1 VAETTRGLQPATKGI
16 SGKGEKLVP
25 VSRQVPVLNWKQGS
39 HQSRNDEVAA
49 EVPVALTYNKR
60 SHVVMM
66 ATPTELE
73 DFATGF
79 SLTEGI
85 INQAADILDSSVIE
99 REKGLELAI
108 TVNQECFKQLDSQR
122 RNLVGRT
129 GCGLCGAESLD
140 QAMHH
145 PAAVGSVVSVTNA
158 AIQNAIQSLN
168 DHQPLQA
175 ATGALHGAAWCNVDG
190 EILAVREDVG
200 RHNAL
205 DKVIGHLSRTGFNAD
220 NGFVLVSSRASY
232 EMVYKAAAVGM
243 ELLVAVSAPTTLA
256 IDFAH
261 RSGITLVGFG
271 RPGRHNVYTF
281 EGRIHDD

>member
-1 VAETTRGLQPATKGI
+1 
-16 SGKGEKLVP
+16 
-25 VSRQVPVLNWKQGS
+25 VSQSQSREVSVSYWKQGDLDNG
-39 HQSRNDEVAA
+39 NDEVAT

-66 ATPTELE
+66 ATPMELV

-85 INQAADILDSSVIE
+85 IEQAGDLLDVSVIE
-99 REKGLELAI
+99 REQGLELAI
-108 TVNQECFKQLDSQR
+108 TVNQESFARLDTQR

-140 QAMHH
+140 QAMRH
-145 PAAVGSVVSVTNA
+145 PAVVGSAVSVSNMA
-158 AIQNAIQSLN
+158 LQRAIQSLN
-168 DHQPLQA
+168 SHQPLQA
-175 ATGALHGAAWCNVDG
+175 ATGALHGAAWCDIKG
-190 EILAVREDVG
+190 KILAAREDVG

-205 DKVIGHLSRTGFNAD
+205 DKLIGHLGRNGFD
-220 NGFVLVSSRASY
+220 PSTGFVLVSSRASY

-243 ELLVAVSAPTTLA
+243 EILVAVSAPTSLA

-261 RSGITLVGFG
+261 RSGISLVGFA

>member
-1 VAETTRGLQPATKGI
+1 MSI
-16 SGKGEKLVP
+16 
-25 VSRQVPVLNWKQGS
+25 SRQVQVLNWKQGD
-39 HQSRNDEVAA
+39 HISRTDVVAA
-49 EVPVALTYNKR
+49 EIPVALTFNKR

-66 ATPTELE
+66 ATPTALD

-85 INQAADILDSSVIE
+85 IKQPGDIIDSSVIE

-108 TVNQECFKQLDSQR
+108 TVNQECFARLDSQR

-140 QAMHH
+140 QAMHN
-145 PAAVGSVVSVTNA
+145 PAAVGSRVSVTNTA
-158 AIQNAIQSLN
+158 LQKAIRSLN
-168 DHQPLQA
+168 DHQPIQA
-175 ATGALHGAAWCNVDG
+175 ATGALHGAAWCGLDG
-190 EILAVREDVG
+190 EIQVVREDVG

-205 DKVIGHLSRTGFNAD
+205 DKLIGHLSRSEFDPGHGFA
-220 NGFVLVSSRASY
+220 LVSSRASY
-232 EMVYKAAAVGM
+232 EMVYKAAAVGV
-243 ELLVAVSAPTTLA
+243 EVLVAVSAPTTLA

-261 RSGITLVGFG
+261 RSGITLVGFA

>member
-1 VAETTRGLQPATKGI
+1 MT
-16 SGKGEKLVP
+16 
-25 VSRQVPVLNWKQGS
+25 VSRQVPVSSWKKGDCVT
-39 HQSRNDEVAA
+39 HDDVVAA

-66 ATPTELE
+66 VTPTALE
-73 DFATGF
+73 DFAIGF

-85 INQAADILDSSVIE
+85 ISGPSDVLGVAVLE

-108 TVNQECFKQLDSQR
+108 TVNEACYSRLDEQR

-140 QAMHH
+140 QAMRH
-145 PAAVGSVVSVTNA
+145 PAVVSSEVSLSASALQTA
-158 AIQNAIQSLN
+158 VQSLN
-168 DHQPLQA
+168 DHQPLQLL
-175 ATGALHGAAWCNVDG
+175 TGAVHGAAWCNLSG
-190 EILAVREDVG
+190 EILKLQEDVG

-205 DKVIGHLSRTGFNAD
+205 DKLIGHLCLAGFNPSD
-220 NGFVLVSSRASY
+220 GFLLVSSRASY
-232 EMVYKAAAVGM
+232 EMVYKAAAAGV
-243 ELLVAVSAPTTLA
+243 EVLVAVSAPTTLA

-261 RSGITLVGFG
+261 RSGITLVGFA

-281 EGRIHDD
+281 ESRIQD